1 MQLNFVYSQ
10 IQENWEEEVFHFQYQ
25 EKVKISKLGKQES
38 MCEPPI
44 IGCEPQI
51 TKGTQVKQKTRL
63 NTKVDMNSKNHQAFL
78 PL

>member
-51 TKGTQVKQKTRL
+51 TKGT
-63 NTKVDMNSKNHQAFL
+63 
-78 PL
+78 

>member
-38 MCEPPI
+38 MCEPQLLGVNPKLL
-44 IGCEPQI
+44 
-51 TKGTQVKQKTRL
+51 KGPR
-63 NTKVDMNSKNHQAFL
+63 
-78 PL
+78 